1 MRIFL
6 CAAQNKLEIAE
17 PLLYC
22 ALQHKGVLPM
32 ATKMDS
38 AEKAFEAATLETAA
52 KPVEAPAAPAVVAA
66 PAAVKAAAPAKIKT
80 VKAKAKPAAKKAA
93 APKAVAKKVAPK
105 KATVKKIAPKAAP
118 KPVAAVSKG
127 IKTMN
132 DTVKKF
138 ADEAKTRTE
147 ALTADFNEKAKEAMS
162 KTSKLAEEAVEFNKA
177 NIEAMVEAGKIAA
190 KNMEVL
196 GQEGVTFARKS
207 FEDTTAAL
215 KGYTSVK
222 SPTEFFKLYAENSK
236 KAFDAAVAQTSKT
249 SELVVKM
256 ANDSFAPISNRV
268 SVITSKM
275 KAA

>member
-1 MRIFL
+1 
-6 CAAQNKLEIAE
+6 
-17 PLLYC
+17 
-22 ALQHKGVLPM
+22 M

-66 PAAVKAAAPAKIKT
+66 PAAVKAAAPATIKT

>member
-1 MRIFL
+1 
-6 CAAQNKLEIAE
+6 
-17 PLLYC
+17 
-22 ALQHKGVLPM
+22 M

-52 KPVEAPAAPAVVAA
+52 KPVAAPAV
-66 PAAVKAAAPAKIKT
+66 PAAAAAPAVEAKAAPAPVKTKT
-80 VKAKAKPAAKKAA
+80 VAAKAKPVQKKAA
-93 APKAVAKKVAPK
+93 KPAPKKIAAEKAVAKTIAPK
-105 KATVKKIAPKAAP
+105 PVKAAP
-118 KPVAAVSKG
+118 KPAAAATKG
-127 IKTMN
+127 FKTMN

-147 ALTADFNEKAKEAMS
+147 ALTADFNAKAKEAMS
-162 KTSKLAEEAVEFNKA
+162 KTSKLAEDAVEFNKA

-249 SELVVKM
+249 SELVVKLT
-256 ANDSFAPISNRV
+256 NDSFAPISNRV

>member
-1 MRIFL
+1 
-6 CAAQNKLEIAE
+6 
-17 PLLYC
+17 
-22 ALQHKGVLPM
+22 M

-38 AEKAFEAATLETAA
+38 AEQAFEAATLETAA
-52 KPVEAPAAPAVVAA
+52 KPVEAPAAPATVAA

-80 VKAKAKPAAKKAA
+80 VKAKAKPAAKKTA

-147 ALTADFNEKAKEAMS
+147 ALTADFNGKAKEAMS

-196 GQEGVTFARKS
+196 GQEGVSFARKS

>member
-1 MRIFL
+1 
-6 CAAQNKLEIAE
+6 
-17 PLLYC
+17 
-22 ALQHKGVLPM
+22 M

-52 KPVEAPAAPAVVAA
+52 KPVAAPAAPVA
-66 PAAVKAAAPAKIKT
+66 AAAPAVEAKAAPAPVKTKT
-80 VKAKAKPAAKKAA
+80 VAAKAKPVQKKAAKPAPKKIAAKKAVA
-93 APKAVAKKVAPK
+93 KTIAPKPV
-105 KATVKKIAPKAAP
+105 KAAP
-118 KPVAAVSKG
+118 KPAAAVTKG
-127 IKTMN
+127 FKTMN

-138 ADEAKTRTE
+138 ADEAKTRVE
-147 ALTADFNEKAKEAMS
+147 ALSADFNARTKDALAKS
-162 KTSKLAEEAVEFNKA
+162 SKLAEEAVQFNKA
-177 NIEAMVEAGKIAA
+177 NIEAIVESGKIAA
-190 KNMEVL
+190 KGAETL
-196 GQEGVTFARKS
+196 GQEGVAFARKS

-249 SELVVKM
+249 SELVVKLT
-256 ANDSFAPISNRV
+256 NDSFAPISNRV

>member
-1 MRIFL
+1 
-6 CAAQNKLEIAE
+6 
-17 PLLYC
+17 
-22 ALQHKGVLPM
+22 M

-38 AEKAFEAATLETAA
+38 AEKAFEAATLETAPKPVA
-52 KPVEAPAAPAVVAA
+52 TPAAPVEAAAPAVAKTA
-66 PAAVKAAAPAKIKT
+66 PAPATIKT

-105 KATVKKIAPKAAP
+105 KATVKIASQLLKAAP
-118 KPVAAVSKG
+118 KPVAAATKG
-127 IKTMN
+127 FKTMN

-147 ALTADFNEKAKEAMS
+147 ALTADFNAKAKEAMS

-190 KNMEVL
+190 KNMEVI

-215 KGYTSVK
+215 KGYTAVK
-222 SPTEFFKLYAENSK
+222 SPADFFKLYAENSK

-249 SELVVKM
+249 SELVVKLT
-256 ANDSFAPISNRV
+256 NESFAPISNRV

>member
-1 MRIFL
+1 
-6 CAAQNKLEIAE
+6 
-17 PLLYC
+17 
-22 ALQHKGVLPM
+22 M

-38 AEKAFEAATLETAA
+38 AEKAFEAATLETAP
-52 KPVEAPAAPAVVAA
+52 KPVATPAAPTVAVAAAPAVVKA
-66 PAAVKAAAPAKIKT
+66 PAPAKIKT

-105 KATVKKIAPKAAP
+105 KAVVKKIAPKAAP

-147 ALTADFNEKAKEAMS
+147 ALTADFNAKAKDAMS

-177 NIEAMVEAGKIAA
+177 NVEALVEAGKIAA
-190 KNMEVL
+190 KNMEVI

-215 KGYTSVK
+215 KGYTGVK
-222 SPTEFFKLYAENSK
+222 TPADFFKLYAENSK

>member
-1 MRIFL
+1 
-6 CAAQNKLEIAE
+6 
-17 PLLYC
+17 
-22 ALQHKGVLPM
+22 M

-38 AEKAFEAATLETAA
+38 AEKAFEAATLETPA
-52 KPVEAPAAPAVVAA
+52 KPVAAPAAPAPAAA
-66 PAAVKAAAPAKIKT
+66 PTVAKAEPAPAKIKT

-105 KATVKKIAPKAAP
+105 KATVKIASKPLNAAP
-118 KPVAAVSKG
+118 KPVAAVTKG
-127 IKTMN
+127 FKTMN

-147 ALTADFNEKAKEAMS
+147 ALTADFQAKSKDALA

-177 NIEAMVEAGKIAA
+177 NVEALVEAGKIAA
-190 KNMEVL
+190 KGIESL
-196 GQEGVTFARKS
+196 GQEGVTYARKS

-215 KGYTSVK
+215 KGYTAVK
-222 SPTEFFKLYAENSK
+222 TPADFFKLYAENSK

-249 SELVVKM
+249 SELVVKLT
-256 ANDSFAPISNRV
+256 NESFAPISNRV
-268 SVITSKM
+268 SVITSKL